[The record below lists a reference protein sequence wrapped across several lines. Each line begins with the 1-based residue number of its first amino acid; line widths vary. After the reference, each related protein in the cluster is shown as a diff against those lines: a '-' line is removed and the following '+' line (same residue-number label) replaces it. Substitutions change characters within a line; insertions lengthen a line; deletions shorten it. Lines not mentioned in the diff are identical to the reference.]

1 VIGSGDPVGDEI
13 ARVLTALA
21 QGEGER
27 LETVRVDLKE
37 EAGRRDRAGMILPGA
52 ARNEAAAEQLAA
64 EAACMANSDGGGA
77 LILGVADDRTLIGTM
92 LDAEWLRARIYELTD
107 RRLTVDVREKR
118 IAGARLLVGRALQ
131 AIEPI
136 RYRNRITWRV
146 DDRCVEVDA
155 STWHE
160 RRMTRDRYDWSEQ
173 SSPTDPK
180 AARPA
185 ALAIARQHLRESE
198 EGSAQELAAVS
209 DPELLRRLNV
219 VTHDGYLTNAGQ
231 LTFVGR
237 GLPVLDYMR
246 RSARGEDTRRRFLEP
261 GLSLLE
267 EIDAVETA
275 IDAFNEERHIRRGF
289 VIGRL
294 RELPVSA
301 VRETIVNG
309 VVHRDWASGAP
320 TVVEPIGR
328 TLAVSSPG
336 GFIGGVTSANIITHP
351 SQARNR
357 SLADLFTTLRIAE
370 RQGVGVDRM
379 VRDMIALG
387 YPPPAISE
395 IPGPYG
401 RVALVGDSL
410 DEAWIRLLRRLSP
423 GDARGSLTVLVLLR
437 RLVDAGWFDV
447 SVSAPLLQLD
457 ETETTAS
464 IRAFLE
470 VTIDGEP
477 LAEPVAGT
485 PAQGPP
491 AWTLSSRARAA
502 LAEED
507 EEVGWR
513 RAAPAREAVALAW
526 ARHRGRV
533 STTELGSIVNAH
545 PSSVGRVLQRLEE
558 SGDLIGNRTTRVGR
572 GFFYRPV
579 P

>member
-1 VIGSGDPVGDEI
+1 ML
-13 ARVLTALA
+13 AALA
-21 QGEGER
+21 AGEGDR

-37 EAGRRDRAGMILPGA
+37 EAGRRDRAGMIVAGA
-52 ARNEAAAEQLAA
+52 ARSEVAAEHLAA

-77 LILGVADDRTLIGTM
+77 LIVGVANDRTLIGTA

-107 RRLTVDVREKR
+107 RRLTVDVREEHL
-118 IAGARLLVGRALQ
+118 GGVRLLVVRAFQ

-146 DDRCVEVDA
+146 DDRCVEIDA

-173 SSPTDPK
+173 SSHTDPRSV
-180 AARPA
+180 RPA
-185 ALAIARQHLRESE
+185 ALAIARRHLRESQE
-198 EGSAQELAAVS
+198 APAQELASVIDA
-209 DPELLRRLNV
+209 EFLRRLNV
-219 VTHDGYLTNAGQ
+219 VTNDGYLTNAGQ

-237 GLPVLDYMR
+237 GLPVLDYQR
-246 RSARGEDTRRRFLEP
+246 RAVRGADTRRRVLESD
-261 GLSLLE
+261 LSLLE
-267 EIDAVETA
+267 EIDAVESA
-275 IDAFNEERHIRRGF
+275 IDAFNEERHVRRGF

-301 VRETIVNG
+301 IRESIVNG
-309 VVHRDWASGAP
+309 VVHRDWASGSP
-320 TVVEPIGR
+320 TVVEHIGR
-328 TLAVSSPG
+328 TLVVSSPG
-336 GFIGGVTSANIITHP
+336 GFIGGVTAENIITHP

-395 IPGPYG
+395 TPGPYV

-410 DEAWIRLLRRLSP
+410 DEAWIRLLSRLTP
-423 GDARGSLTVLVLLR
+423 DEARISLNVLVLLR
-437 RLVDAGWFDV
+437 RLVDVGWFDV
-447 SVSAPLLQLD
+447 RSAAPLLQLD
-457 ETETTAS
+457 ETETTAA

-470 VTIDGEP
+470 VTIDASP
-477 LAEPVAGT
+477 IAAAVAGT
-485 PAQGPP
+485 PAQSPP
-491 AWTLSSRARAA
+491 AWTLSARARAA

-507 EEVGWR
+507 EAAGWR
-513 RAAPAREAVALAW
+513 RPALPREAVALGW

-545 PSSVGRVLQRLEE
+545 PSGVGRVLQRLEE
-558 SGDLIGNRTTRVGR
+558 SGDLVGNRETRVGR

-579 P
+579 S